1 MHCSQNMLGEFSRTR
16 NLYLHVF
23 SKEDISQK
31 DHYWKPLW
39 DPNHHG
45 DGEAF
50 FMVEIYY
57 ALTLSGKLD
66 WVPRLTLLLILGYQ
80 IYLNQDQYCQ

>member
-1 MHCSQNMLGEFSRTR
+1 
-16 NLYLHVF
+16 
-23 SKEDISQK
+23 
-31 DHYWKPLW
+31 
-39 DPNHHG
+39 
-45 DGEAF
+45 
-50 FMVEIYY
+50 MVEIYY